1 MSNPV
6 IKKEGLARRVLKN
19 PSGWASAGFVL
30 VIILFGI
37 FAPLLSQWDPNEPDV
52 YSVLGGPSADH

>member
-37 FAPLLSQWDPNEPDV
+37 FAPLLSQWDKTSQT
-52 YSVLGGPSADH
+52 YIRF